1 MLRRSPSVIT
11 ISEKDVAELRALVEV
26 RAAAKKMEG
35 PDKAINP
42 APPNTVASAAMPPN
56 AVTEQK

>member
-35 PDKAINP
+35 PDKTTHP
-42 APPNTVASAAMPPN
+42 APPNAAASPPN
-56 AVTEQK
+56 AVTDQK